1 MSWKHIWAAASAA
14 ALAASLCA
22 LPALA
27 QNQPANSPAG
37 APAASPSAAS
47 QSTTT
52 TAGPPAGSQPAT
64 GQPATGQRAS
74 GHVRTGRAGAHGA
87 PGAVQAALPAAQPSA
102 PVSNSE
108 GVAAIVND
116 QVISSYDVRQRAQ
129 LLLVSAG
136 IQSSPEMMQRA
147 SEQALRDLEDEH
159 LQIQETS
166 GDPYHITIP
175 EADIDRRVADIA
187 HQNHVTPEEFAHRL
201 AASGIN
207 ISTLRSQIRA
217 DVAWQRLMSGL
228 YGSRIRI
235 SETEIRDT
243 QARIAA
249 SSTATHYLISEI
261 FLPASTPQEFA
272 QAQDGGMRLLEQ
284 MQQGAA
290 FPLVARQ
297 FSGAPSA
304 AAGGDIGW
312 IAGSELPAEVANV
325 VARLQP
331 GQVSLPI
338 RTPTGVY
345 IVALRDK
352 HDGAPQGSTSMV
364 TLKELTAPTPRRAML
379 DRLQRRANG
388 CNTLDHDIEGL
399 EGVQAIDLGQTSEA
413 DLSPEIHTRVQNV
426 ATGGASSVEVAGDQ
440 ASVIFVC
447 GRDTGGAGIPSRQ
460 DIENRLFEQELSM
473 LSERYLNNLRR
484 QATIITR

>member
-1 MSWKHIWAAASAA
+1 MSWKHIWAAASGA
-14 ALAASLCA
+14 ALAASICA

-27 QNQPANSPAG
+27 QN
-37 APAASPSAAS
+37 
-47 QSTTT
+47 
-52 TAGPPAGSQPAT
+52 PPADPPSQPAANIAGAQHAT
-64 GQPATGQRAS
+64 PPAHGA
-74 GHVRTGRAGAHGA
+74 AHGA
-87 PGAVQAALPAAQPSA
+87 PPAHAPSTQPAAA
-102 PVSNSE
+102 VATPVVASNSE

-129 LLLVSAG
+129 LLLISAG
-136 IQSSPEMMQRA
+136 IQATPELMQRA
-147 SEQALRDLEDEH
+147 SEQALHDLEDEH
-159 LQIQETS
+159 LQVQETS
-166 GDPYHITIP
+166 GDPYHITVSD
-175 EADIDRRVADIA
+175 ADVDRRLADIA
-187 HQNHVTPEEFAHRL
+187 RQNNTTVDEFARRL
-201 AASGIN
+201 AGAGVN
-207 ISTLRSQIRA
+207 IATLKAQIKA
-217 DVAWQRLMSGL
+217 ETAWNRLMSGL
-228 YGSRIRI
+228 YGTRIRI
-235 SETEIRDT
+235 SDTEIRET

-249 SSTATHYLISEI
+249 SASSTHFLISEI
-261 FLPASTPQEFA
+261 FLPATTPQEFA

-304 AAGGDIGW
+304 AQGGDIGW
-312 IAGSELPAEVANV
+312 IAANELPVEVANV
-325 VARLQP
+325 VTRLQP

-364 TLKELTAPTPRRAML
+364 TLRELTAPTPRRAAL

-388 CNTLDHDIEGL
+388 CATLDHDIQGQ
-399 EGVQAIDLGQTSEA
+399 EGVQSIDLGQTSEA
-413 DLSPEIHTRVQNV
+413 DLSPEIRSRIGNV
-426 ATGGASSVEVAGDQ
+426 ATGGASAVQVSGDQ

-447 GRDTGGAGIPSRQ
+447 ARDTGGAGIPSRQ
-460 DIENRLFEQELSM
+460 EIENRLYEQELSM